1 VRENKETA
9 MDSRKPL
16 TAGELEIDCGAFGK
30 IRRASPPVKGDFAVQ
45 DGRLTLLGCIQ
56 RGLVTLSREELL
68 PFLDA
73 MDAQDAQIRTLNE
86 RIIELDLEVM
96 EKCRR
101 IDSLLTPPP
110 DAAVKEAVEFS
121 AEVRCGRLARGILHI
136 GKRLRAMRADMASQ
150 TDALIAAMHA
160 INDAGI
166 LMPDGVLDY
175 ASGVRAVQAPRM
187 TPKQVKE
194 AYLNGYEDGNDD
206 GRALTG
212 CRNVC
217 EHTPRHDPD
226 TAWAKSDTRA
236 AFPEAFAGEVDRG

>member
-1 VRENKETA
+1 

-30 IRRASPPVKGDFAVQ
+30 IRRASPPAKGDFAIK

-86 RIIELDLEVM
+86 RIIELDLEAM

-110 DAAVKEAVEFS
+110 DAAVREAVERFS
-121 AEVRCGRLARGILHI
+121 AGVNGPWEGAGT
-136 GKRLRAMRADMASQ
+136 MFADIR
-150 TDALIAAMHA
+150 TL
-160 INDAGI
+160 
-166 LMPDGVLDY
+166 L
-175 ASGVRAVQAPRM
+175 RAVQAPRPSREQHRVVRIAVINADLRGD
-187 TPKQVKE
+187 TEESE
-194 AYLNGYEDGNDD
+194 ALRE
-206 GRALTG
+206 
-212 CRNVC
+212 
-217 EHTPRHDPD
+217 
-226 TAWAKSDTRA
+226 
-236 AFPEAFAGEVDRG
+236 AFPGAFAGEVDREGL

>member
-1 VRENKETA
+1 

-30 IRRASPPVKGDFAVQ
+30 IRRASPPAKGDFAIK

-73 MDAQDAQIRTLNE
+73 MDAQDAQIQTLNE
-86 RIIELDLEVM
+86 RIMELDLEAM

-101 IDSLLTPPP
+101 IDSLLTPLP
-110 DAAVKEAVEFS
+110 DAELREAVERHEQMLELLHTGNE
-121 AEVRCGRLARGILHI
+121 AWIADCRLIL
-136 GKRLRAMRADMASQ
+136 
-150 TDALIAAMHA
+150 
-160 INDAGI
+160 
-166 LMPDGVLDY
+166 
-175 ASGVRAVQAPRM
+175 RAVQAPRL
-187 TPKQVKE
+187 TGEQVKE

-212 CRNVC
+212 CRNVY

-236 AFPEAFAGEVDRG
+236 AFPELAGEVGRG